1 MRLQRGSAAQRG
13 LSARASPAAW
23 GWWGVSL
30 GGSRL
35 ESQHSGSLLPTVLGP
50 LGSWF
55 PPVLTQSSNWSLRGT
70 PGEEQDEFQILPFT
84 KQQPQGSRVASSQG

>member
-13 LSARASPAAW
+13 LSARAGPAAW

-50 LGSWF
+50 LGSRF
-55 PPVLTQSSNWSLRGT
+55 PPFFDSVLKLESQGNSWRGT
-70 PGEEQDEFQILPFT
+70 G
-84 KQQPQGSRVASSQG
+84 